1 MDFSKSILRHISGMS
16 LNAPSKLP
24 QKHRKR
30 VSMHETVL
38 EELCNIDDEDER
50 LRISTSA
57 YNLYQRYTMIMI
69 LDFIIVICMMFA
81 PSKSE

>member
-1 MDFSKSILRHISGMS
+1 MS
-16 LNAPSKLP
+16 LNAPSKVP
-24 QKHRKR
+24 
-30 VSMHETVL
+30 MHETVL

-69 LDFIIVICMMFA
+69 LDFIIVIGNNVSCSFRDCKHFQL
-81 PSKSE
+81 P

>member
-1 MDFSKSILRHISGMS
+1 MS

-24 QKHRKR
+24 
-30 VSMHETVL
+30 MHETVL

-81 PSKSE
+81 PSKFE